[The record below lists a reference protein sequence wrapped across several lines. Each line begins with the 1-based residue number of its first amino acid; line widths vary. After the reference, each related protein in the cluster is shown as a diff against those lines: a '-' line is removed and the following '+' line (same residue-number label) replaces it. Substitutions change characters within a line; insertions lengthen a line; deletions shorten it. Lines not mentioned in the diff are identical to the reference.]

1 MKAPWAKRGNGC
13 SNFERKSG
21 FEKWIGI
28 AGACA
33 SNCKVSGVGEHS
45 TSIETC
51 SASYHSYGSHI
62 TSTAANG
69 TSSPAATLCAAAGAA
84 APGAAAAPV
93 NGGPVFAVALST
105 AVCDLPLSFAARNG
119 LTCLCVIA

>member
-21 FEKWIGI
+21 LEKWIGI

-45 TSIETC
+45 TSIDTC

-62 TSTAANG
+62 TRMAANG
-69 TSSPAATLCAAAGAA
+69 SSALSLDAGCAAALTTVVLA
-84 APGAAAAPV
+84 
-93 NGGPVFAVALST
+93 T
-105 AVCDLPLSFAARNG
+105 AVCEVPDSRASANG
-119 LTCLCVIA
+119 LIDGCALA